1 MVIEHTI
8 NPTTIPPIYVIIN
21 VKNVAHS
28 MIKFSIDESDLSVNT
43 DNVTNRN
50 NSKSKTNR

>member
-28 MIKFSIDESDLSVNT
+28 MIKFSIDESDFSVNT